1 MKKLFAL
8 VLTIALL
15 GSFAL
20 AEGVTIKTVST
31 FAGTDAAADTYQQLL
46 DQWAAETGNTVEDA
60 SATSDEAWK
69 AGVINDFAAG
79 NEPDILFYFARPRT
93 RRAYSTGS
101 CRSPR
106 STKRI
111 RT

>member
-46 DQWAAETGNTVEDA
+46 DQWAA
-60 SATSDEAWK
+60 
-69 AGVINDFAAG
+69 
-79 NEPDILFYFARPRT
+79 
-93 RRAYSTGS
+93 
-101 CRSPR
+101 
-106 STKRI
+106 
-111 RT
+111 